1 MPRQQADR
9 LGLAYAAG
17 AYLCWGMMSLY
28 FRQTSFM
35 TSVEVLDHRIL
46 WSLVLTALGTA
57 VLVPR
62 DDIAALFRNRR
73 KLAGLLLSSLF
84 LAANWLIFIWA
95 VANGQALEAG
105 LGYFICPLLSVA
117 LGVWL
122 FKERM
127 SRVQVAGLAIVCIGV
142 GLTTFAFGRLPWIA
156 LSLAGTFAVYGLCRK
171 VLKVPAMLGLFAE
184 TLLLFPLALAHAV
197 WLERS
202 GQGHFLQSDWHGQL
216 LMAGLGLITT
226 VPLLFFAGAAN
237 RLPLTL
243 MGLMQY
249 LNPTVQVSLAVFAYG
264 EVFTPIHAVTFAA
277 IWLGLAVFSLA
288 PWLRRRQNTPEPA
301 GPVLSLDN

>member
-1 MPRQQADR
+1 MPGHQADR

-17 AYLCWGMMSLY
+17 AYLCWGMMSIY

-35 TSVEVLDHRIL
+35 SAPEVLDHRIL
-46 WSLVLTALGTA
+46 WSLVLTALGTFI
-57 VLVPR
+57 LVPR
-62 DDIAALFRNRR
+62 ADIAALFGDRR
-73 KLAGLLLSSLF
+73 KLAGLLLSSIF
-84 LAANWLIFIWA
+84 LASNWLIFIWA
-95 VANGQALEAG
+95 VADGQALEAG

-127 SRVQVAGLAIVCIGV
+127 SRVQFAGLVIVTIGV
-142 GLTTFAFGRLPWIA
+142 ALTTFAFGRLPWIA
-156 LSLAGTFAVYGLCRK
+156 LSLAGTFGIYGLCRK

-184 TLLLFPLALAHAV
+184 TLLLFPFALAHAV
-197 WLERS
+197 WLEQS
-202 GQGHFLQSDWHGQL
+202 GQGHFIDADWHGQL

-237 RLPLTL
+237 RLPLTH

-249 LNPTVQVSLAVFAYG
+249 LNPTVQVSLAVLAYG
-264 EVFTPIHAVTFAA
+264 EPFTGVHAITFGA
-277 IWLGLAVFSLA
+277 IWLGLGVFSLA
-288 PWLRRRQNTPEPA
+288 PFLRRRQNAPVPA
-301 GPVLSLDN
+301 APVISLDN